1 VRYKSLRTKKPTSLE
16 RTPHVKRLHPTTSR
30 AASACLGCSE
40 SSSRHSSCRK
50 RDLTSEE
57 EASYSKINEDLNE
70 RAARIEALKA
80 DVVREAKIE
89 AATRDLVGQVRT
101 EKAQTFD
108 ADVIRSM
115 ARGETRGYTFEQRD
129 VVKTSTGAPVPT
141 SFYNQVIEQAR
152 LVGPMLETST
162 TLRTAG
168 GENLQIPSQ
177 AGWSTAAITGE
188 GTAISE
194 SDPTFNSFITL
205 SAYKYSFLVQLS
217 RELIEDSG
225 VDILAFLAVQTGNA
239 LGFKVNNDLTV
250 GSGSSQPN
258 GIVTA
263 AASAVT
269 GTASGPT
276 FTADNLIDLAYSL
289 DGAARRLPGVGW
301 MMNTSS
307 LGVVRK
313 LKDNNGAYIFSP
325 ALADGNDRV
334 LSYPVFENPAMASNA
349 SATKSVI
356 FGHLPSYYVRMAG
369 GLRLDRSDDYAFNA
383 DLVTFRASMRVD
395 GNLPQTSHVKFY
407 KNANS

>member
-1 VRYKSLRTKKPTSLE
+1 MSNDYIQRQVEQRQ
-16 RTPHVKRLHPTTSR
+16 R
-30 AASACLGCSE
+30 AWDAAKALLDTAAAE
-40 SSSRHSSCRK
+40 K

-57 EASYSKINEDLNE
+57 EASYSKMNEELND

-108 ADVIRSM
+108 ADIIRAM

-129 VVKTSTGAPVPT
+129 VVKTSTGSPVPT
-141 SFYNQVIEQAR
+141 SFFNQVIEQAR

-188 GTAISE
+188 GTAIAE

-225 VDILAFLAVQTGNA
+225 VDILAFLATQTGNA

-263 AASAVT
+263 ASSAVT

-289 DGAARRLPGVGW
+289 DGSARRLPGVGW
-301 MMNTSS
+301 MMNTQS

-369 GLRLDRSDDYAFNA
+369 GLRLDRSDDFAFSA

-395 GNLPQTSHVKFY
+395 GNLPQTSHIKFY

>member
-1 VRYKSLRTKKPTSLE
+1 MRYQILAYPNQSPE
-16 RTPHVKRLHPTTSR
+16 RTLTNMNDYIQRQVEQRQR
-30 AASACLGCSE
+30 AWEAAKALLDTAAAE
-40 SSSRHSSCRK
+40 K

-57 EASYSKINEDLNE
+57 EASYKKMNDDLNE

-80 DVVREAKIE
+80 DAEREAKIE

-101 EKAQTFD
+101 EKAQAFD

-115 ARGETRGYTFEQRD
+115 MRGETRGHTFEQRD

-152 LVGPMLETST
+152 LVGPMLDTST

-205 SAYKYSFLVQLS
+205 GAYKYSFLVQLS

-225 VDILAFLAVQTGNA
+225 VDILSFLAVQTGNA

-334 LSYPVFENPAMASNA
+334 LSYPVYENPAMASNA

-369 GLRLDRSDDYAFNA
+369 GLRLDRSDDFAFSA
-383 DLVTFRASMRVD
+383 DLVTFRATMRVD

>member
-1 VRYKSLRTKKPTSLE
+1 MNDYINRQVEQRQ
-16 RTPHVKRLHPTTSR
+16 R
-30 AASACLGCSE
+30 AWEAAKALLDNAAAE
-40 SSSRHSSCRK
+40 K
-50 RDLTSEE
+50 RDLTAEE
-57 EASYSKINEDLNE
+57 EASYTKINKDLDE

-80 DVVREAKIE
+80 DAEREAKIE
-89 AATRDLVGQVRT
+89 MATREIAAQVRPV
-101 EKAQTFD
+101 ERAVSND
-108 ADVIRSM
+108 GDVLRSM
-115 ARGETRGYTFEQRD
+115 ARGETRSHTFETRD

-141 SFYNQVIEQAR
+141 SFYDQVIAQAR
-152 LVGPMLETST
+152 LVGPMLDTST
-162 TLRTAG
+162 ILRTAG

-225 VDILAFLAVQTGNA
+225 VDILGFLATQTGNA
-239 LGFKVNNDLTV
+239 LGFKVNSDLTI
-250 GSGSSQPN
+250 GNGTNQPN

-269 GTASGPT
+269 GTTAGPT
-276 FTADNLIDLAYSL
+276 FSADDLITLAYSL

-313 LKDNNGAYIFSP
+313 LKDNSGRYIFEP

-334 LSYPVFENPAMASNA
+334 LSYPVYENPAMASNA

-369 GLRLDRSDDYAFNA
+369 GLRFDRSDDYAFNA
-383 DLVTFRASMRVD
+383 DLVTFRATMRVD

>member
-1 VRYKSLRTKKPTSLE
+1 MNDYIQRQVEQRQ
-16 RTPHVKRLHPTTSR
+16 R
-30 AASACLGCSE
+30 AWEAAKALLDTAAAE
-40 SSSRHSSCRK
+40 K

-57 EASYSKINEDLNE
+57 EASYKKMNDDLNE

-80 DVVREAKIE
+80 DAEREAKIE

-101 EKAQTFD
+101 EKAQAFD

-115 ARGETRGYTFEQRD
+115 ARGETRGHTFEQRD

-152 LVGPMLETST
+152 LVGPMLDTST

-205 SAYKYSFLVQLS
+205 GAYKYSFLVQLS

-239 LGFKVNNDLTV
+239 LGYKVNNDLTV

-313 LKDNNGAYIFSP
+313 LKDNNGSYIFSP

-334 LSYPVFENPAMASNA
+334 LSYPVYENPAMASNA

-369 GLRLDRSDDYAFNA
+369 GLRLDRSDDFAFSA
-383 DLVTFRASMRVD
+383 DLVTFRATMRVD

>member
-1 VRYKSLRTKKPTSLE
+1 VNEYIQRQVEQRQRVWE
-16 RTPHVKRLHPTTSR
+16 
-30 AASACLGCSE
+30 AAKALLDTAAE
-40 SSSRHSSCRK
+40 AK
-50 RDLTSEE
+50 RDLTAEE
-57 EASYSKINEDLNE
+57 ESSYKKMNDELNE
-70 RAARIEALKA
+70 RAARIDALKA
-80 DVVREAKIE
+80 DAEREAKIE
-89 AATRDLVGQVRT
+89 AATRDIVSQVRPET
-101 EKAQTFD
+101 RAPKGDEEVLRA
-108 ADVIRSM
+108 M
-115 ARGETRGYTFEQRD
+115 GRGELRGYTFETRD
-129 VVKTSTGAPVPT
+129 VVKTSTGSPVPT
-141 SFYNQVIEQAR
+141 SFFNQVIAQAR
-152 LVGPMLETST
+152 LVGPMLDTST
-162 TLRTAG
+162 VLRTAG

-188 GTAISE
+188 GTAIGE

-205 SAYKYSFLVQLS
+205 GAYKYSFLLQLS

-225 VDILAFLAVQTGNA
+225 VDILSFIATQTGNA
-239 LGFKVNNDLTV
+239 IGYAVNAALTT

-269 GTASGPT
+269 GTTSGPT
-276 FTADNLIDLAYSL
+276 FSADDLVTLAYSL

-301 MMNTSS
+301 MMNTNS

-313 LKDNNGAYIFSP
+313 LKDNSGRYIFEPS
-325 ALADGNDRV
+325 LADGNDRV
-334 LSYPVFENPAMASNA
+334 LNYPVFENPAMSSNA

-369 GLRLDRSDDYAFNA
+369 GLRLDRSDDYAFNT
-383 DLVTFRASMRVD
+383 DLVTFRATMRVD

>member
-1 VRYKSLRTKKPTSLE
+1 MKEYIDRQVEQRQ
-16 RTPHVKRLHPTTSR
+16 R
-30 AASACLGCSE
+30 AWEAAKALLDTAAAE
-40 SSSRHSSCRK
+40 K

-57 EASYSKINEDLNE
+57 EASYKKMNDELNE

-80 DVVREAKIE
+80 DAEREAKIE
-89 AATRDLVGQVRT
+89 AATREIMGQVRPT
-101 EKAQTFD
+101 QKATSSD
-108 ADVIRSM
+108 ADVLRSM
-115 ARGETRGYTFEQRD
+115 ARGEVRSFTFETRD
-129 VVKTSTGAPVPT
+129 VVKTSTGSPVPT

-152 LVGPMLETST
+152 LVGPMLDVGTV
-162 TLRTAG
+162 LRTAG

-177 AGWSTAAITGE
+177 AGWSTAAIVGE

-205 SAYKYSFLVQLS
+205 GAYKYSFLVQLS

-225 VDILAFLAVQTGNA
+225 VDILAFLATQTGNA
-239 LGFKVNNDLTV
+239 LGYKVNNDLTV
-250 GSGSSQPN
+250 GNGTGAPN
-258 GIVTA
+258 GVVTA
-263 AASAVT
+263 AGSGVT

-301 MMNTSS
+301 MMNTAS

-313 LKDNNGAYIFSP
+313 LKDNSGRYIFEPS
-325 ALADGNDRV
+325 LADGNDRV
-334 LSYPVFENPAMASNA
+334 LSYPVYENPAMASNA
-349 SATKSVI
+349 SATKSVL

-395 GNLPQTSHVKFY
+395 GNLPQTSHIKFY

>member
-1 VRYKSLRTKKPTSLE
+1 MNEYIQRQVEQRQRVWE
-16 RTPHVKRLHPTTSR
+16 
-30 AASACLGCSE
+30 AAKALLDTAAE
-40 SSSRHSSCRK
+40 AK
-50 RDLTSEE
+50 RDLTAEE
-57 EASYSKINEDLNE
+57 ESSYKKMNDELNE
-70 RAARIEALKA
+70 RAARIDALKA
-80 DVVREAKIE
+80 DAEREAKIE
-89 AATRDLVGQVRT
+89 AATRDIVSQVRPET
-101 EKAQTFD
+101 RAPKGDEEVLRA
-108 ADVIRSM
+108 M
-115 ARGETRGYTFEQRD
+115 GRGELRGYTFETRD
-129 VVKTSTGAPVPT
+129 VVKTSTGSPVPT
-141 SFYNQVIEQAR
+141 SFFNQVIEQAR
-152 LVGPMLETST
+152 LVGPMLDVST
-162 TLRTAG
+162 VLRTAG

-205 SAYKYSFLVQLS
+205 GAYKYSFLLQLS

-225 VDILAFLAVQTGNA
+225 VDILSFIATQTGNA
-239 LGFKVNNDLTV
+239 IGYAVNAALTT

-269 GTASGPT
+269 GTTSGPT
-276 FTADNLIDLAYSL
+276 FSADDLVTLAYSL

-301 MMNTSS
+301 MMNTAS

-313 LKDNNGAYIFSP
+313 LKDNGGRYIFEPS
-325 ALADGNDRV
+325 LADGNDRV
-334 LSYPVFENPAMASNA
+334 LNYPVFENPAMASNA

-383 DLVTFRASMRVD
+383 DLVTFRATMRVD

>member
-1 VRYKSLRTKKPTSLE
+1 MSNDYIQRQVEQRQ
-16 RTPHVKRLHPTTSR
+16 R
-30 AASACLGCSE
+30 AWDAAKALLDTAAAE
-40 SSSRHSSCRK
+40 K

-57 EASYSKINEDLNE
+57 EASYSKMNEDLNE

-89 AATRDLVGQVRT
+89 VATRDLFQVRS

-115 ARGETRGYTFEQRD
+115 ARGETRGHTFEQRD
-129 VVKTSTGAPVPT
+129 VVKTSTGSPVPT

-162 TLRTAG
+162 SLRTAG

-205 SAYKYSFLVQLS
+205 GAYKYSFLVQLS

-225 VDILAFLAVQTGNA
+225 VDILAFLATQTGNA

-250 GSGSSQPN
+250 GTGSAQPN

-263 AASAVT
+263 ASSAVT

-276 FTADNLIDLAYSL
+276 FTADNLIDLAYAL
-289 DGAARRLPGVGW
+289 DGSARRLPGVGW

-313 LKDNNGAYIFSP
+313 LKDNNGAYVFSP

-369 GLRLDRSDDYAFNA
+369 GLRLDRSDDFAFSA

-395 GNLPQTSHVKFY
+395 GNLPQTSHIKFY

>member
-1 VRYKSLRTKKPTSLE
+1 MSNDYIQRQVEQRQ
-16 RTPHVKRLHPTTSR
+16 R
-30 AASACLGCSE
+30 AWDAAKALLDTAAAE
-40 SSSRHSSCRK
+40 K

-194 SDPTFNSFITL
+194 SDPAFNSFITL

-225 VDILAFLAVQTGNA
+225 VDILAFLATQTGNA

-250 GSGSSQPN
+250 GAGTTLPL

-263 AASAVT
+263 ASSAVT

-301 MMNTSS
+301 MMNTQS

-334 LSYPVFENPAMASNA
+334 LSYPVFENPAMAANA

>member
-1 VRYKSLRTKKPTSLE
+1 MNEYIQRQVEQRQRVWE
-16 RTPHVKRLHPTTSR
+16 
-30 AASACLGCSE
+30 AAKALLDTAAE
-40 SSSRHSSCRK
+40 AK
-50 RDLTSEE
+50 RDLTAEE
-57 EASYSKINEDLNE
+57 ESSYKKMNDELNE
-70 RAARIEALKA
+70 RAARIDALKA
-80 DVVREAKIE
+80 DAEREAKIE
-89 AATRDLVGQVRT
+89 AATRDIVSQVRPET
-101 EKAQTFD
+101 RAPKGDEEVLRA
-108 ADVIRSM
+108 M
-115 ARGETRGYTFEQRD
+115 GRGELRGYTFETRD
-129 VVKTSTGAPVPT
+129 VVKTSTGSPVPT
-141 SFYNQVIEQAR
+141 SFFNQVIEQAR
-152 LVGPMLETST
+152 LVGPMLDVST
-162 TLRTAG
+162 VLRTAG

-205 SAYKYSFLVQLS
+205 GAYKYSFLLQLS

-225 VDILAFLAVQTGNA
+225 VDILSFIATQTGNA
-239 LGFKVNNDLTV
+239 IGYAVNAALTT
-250 GSGSSQPN
+250 GSGTNQPN

-269 GTASGPT
+269 GTTSGPT
-276 FTADNLIDLAYSL
+276 FSADDLVTLAYSL

-301 MMNTSS
+301 MMNTAS

-313 LKDNNGAYIFSP
+313 LKDNSGRYIFEPS
-325 ALADGNDRV
+325 LADGNDRV
-334 LSYPVFENPAMASNA
+334 LNYPVFENPAMASNA

-369 GLRLDRSDDYAFNA
+369 GLRLDRSDDYAFNT
-383 DLVTFRASMRVD
+383 DLVTFRATMRVD

>member
-1 VRYKSLRTKKPTSLE
+1 MSNDYIQRQVEQRQ
-16 RTPHVKRLHPTTSR
+16 R
-30 AASACLGCSE
+30 AWDAAKALLDTAAAE
-40 SSSRHSSCRK
+40 S

-289 DGAARRLPGVGW
+289 DGAARRLPGVGSLI
-301 MMNTSS
+301 NTSS
-307 LGVVRK
+307 LRVVRK

>member
-1 VRYKSLRTKKPTSLE
+1 MNEYIQRQVEQRQRVWE
-16 RTPHVKRLHPTTSR
+16 
-30 AASACLGCSE
+30 AAKALLDTAAE
-40 SSSRHSSCRK
+40 AK
-50 RDLTSEE
+50 RDLTAEE
-57 EASYSKINEDLNE
+57 ESSYKKMNDELNE
-70 RAARIEALKA
+70 RAARIDALKA
-80 DVVREAKIE
+80 DAEREAKIE
-89 AATRDLVGQVRT
+89 AATRDIVSQVRPET
-101 EKAQTFD
+101 RAPKGDEEVLRA
-108 ADVIRSM
+108 M
-115 ARGETRGYTFEQRD
+115 GRGELRGYTFETRD
-129 VVKTSTGAPVPT
+129 VVKTSTGSPVPT
-141 SFYNQVIEQAR
+141 SFFNQVIAQAR
-152 LVGPMLETST
+152 LVGPMLDVATV
-162 TLRTAG
+162 LRTAG

-205 SAYKYSFLVQLS
+205 GAYKYSFLLQLS

-225 VDILAFLAVQTGNA
+225 VDILSFIATQTGNA
-239 LGFKVNNDLTV
+239 IGYAVNAALTT
-250 GSGSSQPN
+250 GSGTNQPN

-269 GTASGPT
+269 GTTSGPT
-276 FTADNLIDLAYSL
+276 FSADDLVTLAYSL

-301 MMNTSS
+301 MMNTAS

-313 LKDNNGAYIFSP
+313 LKDNSGRYIFEPS
-325 ALADGNDRV
+325 LADGNDRV
-334 LSYPVFENPAMASNA
+334 LNYPVFENPAMASNA

-369 GLRLDRSDDYAFNA
+369 GLRLDRSDDYAFNT
-383 DLVTFRASMRVD
+383 DLVTFRATMRVD

>member
-1 VRYKSLRTKKPTSLE
+1 MSNDYIQRQVEQRQ
-16 RTPHVKRLHPTTSR
+16 R
-30 AASACLGCSE
+30 AWDAAKALLDTAAAE
-40 SSSRHSSCRK
+40 K

-57 EASYSKINEDLNE
+57 EASYSKMNEELNE

-188 GTAISE
+188 GTAIAE
-194 SDPTFNSFITL
+194 SAPTFNSFITL
-205 SAYKYSFLVQLS
+205 GAYKYSFLVQLS

-225 VDILAFLAVQTGNA
+225 VDILAFLATQTGNA

-250 GSGSSQPN
+250 GAGTTLPL

-263 AASAVT
+263 ASSAVT
-269 GTASGPT
+269 
-276 FTADNLIDLAYSL
+276 AYGS
-289 DGAARRLPGVGW
+289 RRSAIFPG
-301 MMNTSS
+301 SS
-307 LGVVRK
+307 
-313 LKDNNGAYIFSP
+313 S
-325 ALADGNDRV
+325 
-334 LSYPVFENPAMASNA
+334 SSC
-349 SATKSVI
+349 
-356 FGHLPSYYVRMAG
+356 
-369 GLRLDRSDDYAFNA
+369 
-383 DLVTFRASMRVD
+383 
-395 GNLPQTSHVKFY
+395 
-407 KNANS
+407 

>member
-1 VRYKSLRTKKPTSLE
+1 MSNDYIQRQVEQRQ
-16 RTPHVKRLHPTTSR
+16 R
-30 AASACLGCSE
+30 AWDAAKALLDTAAAE
-40 SSSRHSSCRK
+40 K

-57 EASYSKINEDLNE
+57 EASYSKMNEDLNE

-101 EKAQTFD
+101 EKATTQD

-129 VVKTSTGAPVPT
+129 VIKTSQGAPVPT
-141 SFYNQVIEQAR
+141 SFFNQVIEQAR
-152 LVGPMLETST
+152 LVGPMLDVGT

-177 AGWSTAAITGE
+177 LGWSTAAITGE
-188 GTAISE
+188 GSGIDE

-205 SAYKYSFLVQLS
+205 GAFKYSFLVQLS
-217 RELIEDSG
+217 RELIDDSG
-225 VDILAFLAVQTGNA
+225 VDILSFLATQTGNA
-239 LGFKVNNDLTV
+239 LGFKVNNDLTLGTGTV
-250 GSGSSQPN
+250 QPN
-258 GIVTA
+258 GIVPK
-263 AASAVT
+263 ASAGIT
-269 GTASGPT
+269 GGTGVAGA

-289 DGAARRLPGVGW
+289 NGAARRLPGVGW
-301 MMNTSS
+301 MMNTAS

-313 LKDNNGAYIFSP
+313 LKDNNGSYVFSP

-334 LSYPVFENPAMASNA
+334 LSYPVFENPAMANTATNA
-349 SATKSVI
+349 KSVV

-383 DLVTFRASMRVD
+383 DLVTFRATMRVD
-395 GNLPQTSHVKFY
+395 GNLPQTSHIKVF
-407 KNANS
+407 AGGTA

>member
-1 VRYKSLRTKKPTSLE
+1 MNEYIQRQVEQRQRVWE
-16 RTPHVKRLHPTTSR
+16 
-30 AASACLGCSE
+30 AAKALLDTAAE
-40 SSSRHSSCRK
+40 AK
-50 RDLTSEE
+50 RDLTAEE
-57 EASYSKINEDLNE
+57 ESSYKKMNDELNE
-70 RAARIEALKA
+70 RAARIDALKA
-80 DVVREAKIE
+80 DAEREAKIE
-89 AATRDLVGQVRT
+89 AATRDIVSQVRPET
-101 EKAQTFD
+101 RAPKGDEEVLRA
-108 ADVIRSM
+108 M
-115 ARGETRGYTFEQRD
+115 GRGELRGYTFETRD
-129 VVKTSTGAPVPT
+129 VVKTSTGSPVPT
-141 SFYNQVIEQAR
+141 SFFNQVIAQAR
-152 LVGPMLETST
+152 LVGPMLDVATV
-162 TLRTAG
+162 LRTAG

-205 SAYKYSFLVQLS
+205 GAYKYSFLLQLS

-225 VDILAFLAVQTGNA
+225 VDILSFIATQTGNA
-239 LGFKVNNDLTV
+239 IGYAVNAALTT
-250 GSGSSQPN
+250 GSGTNQPN

-269 GTASGPT
+269 GTTSGPT
-276 FTADNLIDLAYSL
+276 FSADDLVTLAYSL

-301 MMNTSS
+301 MMNTAS

-313 LKDNNGAYIFSP
+313 LKDNGGRYIFEPS
-325 ALADGNDRV
+325 LADGNDRV
-334 LSYPVFENPAMASNA
+334 LNYPVFENPAMASNA

-369 GLRLDRSDDYAFNA
+369 GLRLDRSDDYAFNT
-383 DLVTFRASMRVD
+383 DLVTFRATMRVD

>member
-1 VRYKSLRTKKPTSLE
+1 MRYQILAYPNQSPE
-16 RTPHVKRLHPTTSR
+16 RTLTNMTDYIQRQVEQRQR
-30 AASACLGCSE
+30 AWEAAKALLDTAAAE
-40 SSSRHSSCRK
+40 K

-57 EASYSKINEDLNE
+57 EASYKKMNDDLNE

-80 DVVREAKIE
+80 DAEREAKIE

-101 EKAQTFD
+101 EKAQAFD

-115 ARGETRGYTFEQRD
+115 MRGETRGHTFEQRD

-152 LVGPMLETST
+152 LVGPMLDTST

-205 SAYKYSFLVQLS
+205 GAYKYSFLVQLS

-225 VDILAFLAVQTGNA
+225 VDILSFLAVQTGNA

-334 LSYPVFENPAMASNA
+334 LSYPVYENPAMASNA

-356 FGHLPSYYVRMAG
+356 FGHRPSYYVRMAG
-369 GLRLDRSDDYAFNA
+369 GLRLDRSDDFAFSA
-383 DLVTFRASMRVD
+383 DLVTFRATMRVD

>member
-1 VRYKSLRTKKPTSLE
+1 MKEYIE
-16 RTPHVKRLHPTTSR
+16 RQVEQRQR
-30 AASACLGCSE
+30 AWEAAKALLDTAAAE
-40 SSSRHSSCRK
+40 K
-50 RDLTSEE
+50 RDLTAEE
-57 EASYSKINEDLNE
+57 EASYAKMNAELTE
-70 RAARIEALKA
+70 RAARIQALQA
-80 DVVREAKIE
+80 DAEREAKIE
-89 AATRDLVGQVRT
+89 AATREIAGQVRPAA
-101 EKAQTFD
+101 KAASTD
-108 ADVIRSM
+108 AEVLRSM
-115 ARGETRGYTFEQRD
+115 AKGETRSFTFETRD

-141 SFYNQVIEQAR
+141 SFYDQVIAQAR
-152 LVGPMLETST
+152 LVGPMLDVST
-162 TLRTAG
+162 VLRTAG

-177 AGWSTAAITGE
+177 AGWSTAAITAE
-188 GTAISE
+188 GSAISE

-205 SAYKYSFLVQLS
+205 GAYKYSFLVQLS

-225 VDILAFLAVQTGNA
+225 VDILAFLATQTGNA

-250 GSGSSQPN
+250 GTGSSQPN
-258 GIVTA
+258 GVVTA
-263 AASAVT
+263 AGSGVT

-301 MMNTSS
+301 MMNTAS

-313 LKDNNGAYIFSP
+313 LKDNSGRYIFEPS
-325 ALADGNDRV
+325 LADGNDRV
-334 LSYPVFENPAMASNA
+334 LSYPVYENPALASNA
-349 SATKSVI
+349 SATKSVL

-395 GNLPQTSHVKFY
+395 GNLPQTSHIKFY

>member
-1 VRYKSLRTKKPTSLE
+1 MSNEYINRQVEQRQ
-16 RTPHVKRLHPTTSR
+16 R
-30 AASACLGCSE
+30 AWDAAKALLDTAAAE
-40 SSSRHSSCRK
+40 K

-57 EASYSKINEDLNE
+57 EASYSKMNEELNE

-89 AATRDLVGQVRT
+89 AATRDLVSQVRT

-129 VVKTSTGAPVPT
+129 VVKTSTGSPVPT

-188 GTAISE
+188 GTAIAE

-205 SAYKYSFLVQLS
+205 GAYKYSFLVQLS

-225 VDILAFLAVQTGNA
+225 VDILAFLATQTGNA

-250 GSGSSQPN
+250 GTGSAQPN

-289 DGAARRLPGVGW
+289 DGSARRLPGVGW
-301 MMNTSS
+301 MMNTAS

-369 GLRLDRSDDYAFNA
+369 GLRLDRSDDFAFSA

-395 GNLPQTSHVKFY
+395 GNLPQTSHIKFY

>member
-1 VRYKSLRTKKPTSLE
+1 MSHDYIQRQVEQRQ
-16 RTPHVKRLHPTTSR
+16 R
-30 AASACLGCSE
+30 AWDAAKALLDTAAAE
-40 SSSRHSSCRK
+40 K

-57 EASYSKINEDLNE
+57 EASYSKMNEELNE

-80 DVVREAKIE
+80 DAVREAKIE

-101 EKAQTFD
+101 EKATTQD

-115 ARGETRGYTFEQRD
+115 ARGETRGFTFEQRD

-152 LVGPMLETST
+152 LVGPMLDTST
-162 TLRTAG
+162 VLRTAG

-188 GTAISE
+188 GTAIDE

-205 SAYKYSFLVQLS
+205 GAFKYSFLVQLS

-225 VDILAFLAVQTGNA
+225 VDILSFIATQTGNA
-239 LGFKVNNDLTV
+239 LGFKVNADLTV
-250 GSGSSQPN
+250 GGGSTLPN
-258 GIVTA
+258 GIVPK
-263 AASAVT
+263 ASAGIT
-269 GTASGPT
+269 GGTGVSGA
-276 FTADNLIDLAYSL
+276 FTADNLISLAYSL
-289 DGAARRLPGVGW
+289 NGAARRLPGVGW
-301 MMNTSS
+301 MMNTAS
-307 LGVVRK
+307 LGAVRK

-325 ALADGNDRV
+325 ALSDGNDRV
-334 LSYPVFENPAMASNA
+334 LSYPVFENPAMVDAA
-349 SATKSVI
+349 TSAKSVL

-395 GNLPQTSHVKFY
+395 GNLPQTSHIKVFVGG
-407 KNANS
+407 AS

>member
-1 VRYKSLRTKKPTSLE
+1 MNDYIQRQVEQRQ
-16 RTPHVKRLHPTTSR
+16 R
-30 AASACLGCSE
+30 AWEAAKALLDTAAAE
-40 SSSRHSSCRK
+40 K

-57 EASYSKINEDLNE
+57 EASYKKMNDDLNE

-80 DVVREAKIE
+80 DAEREAKIE

-101 EKAQTFD
+101 EKAQAFD

-115 ARGETRGYTFEQRD
+115 ARGETRGHTFEQRD

-152 LVGPMLETST
+152 LVGPMLDTST

-205 SAYKYSFLVQLS
+205 GAYKYSFLVQLS

-239 LGFKVNNDLTV
+239 LGYKVNNDLTV
-250 GSGSSQPN
+250 GTGSSQPN

-313 LKDNNGAYIFSP
+313 LKDNNGSYIFSP

-334 LSYPVFENPAMASNA
+334 LSYPVYENPAMASNA

-369 GLRLDRSDDYAFNA
+369 GLRLDRSDDFAFSA
-383 DLVTFRASMRVD
+383 DLVTFRATMRVD

>member
-1 VRYKSLRTKKPTSLE
+1 MNEYIQRQVEQRQRVWE
-16 RTPHVKRLHPTTSR
+16 
-30 AASACLGCSE
+30 AAKALLDTAAE
-40 SSSRHSSCRK
+40 AK
-50 RDLTSEE
+50 RDLTAEE
-57 EASYSKINEDLNE
+57 ESSYKKMNDELNE
-70 RAARIEALKA
+70 RAARIDALKA
-80 DVVREAKIE
+80 DAEREAKIE
-89 AATRDLVGQVRT
+89 AATRDIVSQVRPET
-101 EKAQTFD
+101 RAPKGDEEVLRA
-108 ADVIRSM
+108 M
-115 ARGETRGYTFEQRD
+115 GRGELRGYTFETRD
-129 VVKTSTGAPVPT
+129 VVKTSTGSPVPT
-141 SFYNQVIEQAR
+141 SFFNQVIEQAR
-152 LVGPMLETST
+152 LVGPMLDVATV
-162 TLRTAG
+162 LRTAG

-205 SAYKYSFLVQLS
+205 GAYKYSFLLQLS

-225 VDILAFLAVQTGNA
+225 VDILGFIATQTGNA
-239 LGFKVNNDLTV
+239 IGYAVNAALTT
-250 GSGSSQPN
+250 GSGTNQPN

-269 GTASGPT
+269 GTTSGPT
-276 FTADNLIDLAYSL
+276 FSADDLVTLAYSL

-301 MMNTSS
+301 MMNTAS

-313 LKDNNGAYIFSP
+313 LKDNGGRYIFEPS
-325 ALADGNDRV
+325 LADGNDRV
-334 LSYPVFENPAMASNA
+334 LNYPVFENPAMASNA

-369 GLRLDRSDDYAFNA
+369 GLRLDRSDDYAFNT
-383 DLVTFRASMRVD
+383 DLVTFRATMRVD